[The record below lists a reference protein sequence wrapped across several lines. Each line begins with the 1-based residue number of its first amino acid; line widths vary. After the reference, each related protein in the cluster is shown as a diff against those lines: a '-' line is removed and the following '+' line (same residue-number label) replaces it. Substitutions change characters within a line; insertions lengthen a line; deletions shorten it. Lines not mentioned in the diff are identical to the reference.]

1 MRDYYNYHRSHGA
14 QVGQT
19 PYERLLSK
27 TRASSVTD
35 LFRDLQRINSGL
47 HLTNGFRI
55 VRRPSMIWP
64 PCKSSEYSVAHSDSR
79 AAAMMSAS

>member
-35 LFRDLQRINSGL
+35 LLGIYSGL
-47 HLTNGFRI
+47 TAVFI
-55 VRRPSMIWP
+55 
-64 PCKSSEYSVAHSDSR
+64 
-79 AAAMMSAS
+79 